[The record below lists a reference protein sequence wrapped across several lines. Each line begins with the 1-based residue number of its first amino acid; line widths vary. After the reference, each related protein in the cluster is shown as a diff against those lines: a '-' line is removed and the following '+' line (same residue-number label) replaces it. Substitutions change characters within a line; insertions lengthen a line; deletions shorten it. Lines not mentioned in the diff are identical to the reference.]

1 MEFPKWVSRTHAVHD
16 EIKAWSASCIGNE
29 RARPFALSHD
39 RNTLPEDQI
48 SLLMLLSASVR
59 ALFLFTRNLLQCLA
73 PPSGC
78 QPVTSTSFFPRVPLS
93 RAMFIQ
99 MRDL

>member
-1 MEFPKWVSRTHAVHD
+1 VNGISEMGVSDSCCSRD

-39 RNTLPEDQI
+39 RNTLLDDQI

-59 ALFLFTRNLLQCLA
+59 ALFLFTRNN
-73 PPSGC
+73 
-78 QPVTSTSFFPRVPLS
+78 VFYNV
-93 RAMFIQ
+93 
-99 MRDL
+99 